1 VLFSPFNA
9 DEFMRE
15 SVQIKGIR
23 ATAYAPSPAVSQPV
37 YRRRID
43 KIQRGTAE
51 PPSVALFRHILNPT
65 VIVATLLV
73 CVLGYGQPLSQ
84 HYLAL
89 AALAF
94 LISAQVVSDPVL
106 DSSACSGI
114 SVLLHH
120 RIFTEWLL
128 VSAALLMLAFALK
141 VTEVFSRRVILTWF
155 ALTPFAVVGA
165 QVAFR
170 RYAAFSAMRG
180 KILLSHVIVGANEA
194 GARLARRLQ
203 ANPHLGA
210 FKGFFDDRHSDRLPG
225 LPDEQ
230 LLGGT
235 ADIADYVRLN
245 SVSSIYICLPMR
257 PDERVTRLLEELKD
271 TTASVYFVPD
281 LFVFDLMQAQVC
293 DIDGIPLFAVRE
305 TPFAGMNGVLKR
317 ASDIV
322 FSAVL
327 LALIW
332 PLLLAIA
339 AGVRISSPGPVLFR
353 QRRYGLYG
361 ESIYVYKFRTM
372 KVCEDGRTVPQAQRN
387 DPRVTPFGSMLR
399 RTSLD
404 ELPQLFN
411 VLFGTMSLVGPRP
424 HAVSHNEEYRK
435 LIAGY
440 MLRHKVRPG
449 ITGWAQV
456 NGYRGETETVDK
468 MQRRVEYD
476 LDYLRNWSL
485 RLDLNILIRTALLVW
500 RDRNAY

>member
-1 VLFSPFNA
+1 
-9 DEFMRE
+9 MRE
-15 SVQIKGIR
+15 TTQAKGIR
-23 ATAYAPSPAVSQPV
+23 APAYPSNVARPV
-37 YRRRID
+37 YRRID
-43 KIQRGTAE
+43 RIQRGTAE
-51 PPSVALFRHILNPT
+51 PPSVALLRHVLNPT
-65 VIVATLLV
+65 VIVVTLLLT
-73 CVLGYGQPLSQ
+73 VLAYGLPLSQ

-106 DSSACSGI
+106 DSSGNRGI
-114 SVLLHH
+114 SMLLNH
-120 RIFTEWLL
+120 RIFSEWLL
-128 VSAALLMLAFALK
+128 VSAALLLLAFALK
-141 VTEVFSRRVILTWF
+141 VTELFSRRVILTWF
-155 ALTPFAVVGA
+155 AITPFVVVAA
-165 QVAFR
+165 QVGFR
-170 RYAAFSAMRG
+170 RYAAFSALRG
-180 KILLSHVIVGANEA
+180 KILHSHVIVGANEV
-194 GARLARRLQ
+194 GERLARRLR

-210 FKGFFDDRHSDRLPG
+210 FRGFFDDRHSQRLPG
-225 LPDEQ
+225 LPPEE

-235 ADIADYVRLN
+235 ADMADYVRLN

-257 PDERVTRLLEELKD
+257 PDERVMRVLEELKD

-281 LFVFDLMQAQVC
+281 LYAFDTMQAQVC
-293 DIDGIPLFAVRE
+293 DLDGIPLFAVRE

-317 ASDIV
+317 GSDIV
-322 FSAVL
+322 FATVL
-327 LALIW
+327 LLAIW

-339 AGVRISSPGPVLFR
+339 AGVRMTSPGPVLFR

-361 ESIYVYKFRTM
+361 ESINVYKFRTM
-372 KVCEDGRTVPQAQRN
+372 RVCEDGQTIPQAQRN
-387 DPRVTPFGSMLR
+387 DPRVTRFGSFLR

-411 VLFGTMSLVGPRP
+411 VLSGTMSLVGPRP

-435 LIAGY
+435 VIAGY

-456 NGYRGETETVDK
+456 NGLRGETETVEK
-468 MQRRVEYD
+468 MQKRVEYD

-485 RLDLNILIRTALLVW
+485 RLDLSILVRTARVVL

>member
-1 VLFSPFNA
+1 
-9 DEFMRE
+9 MRE
-15 SVQIKGIR
+15 TIQVKGIR
-23 ATAYAPSPAVSQPV
+23 APAYTGGVTTPI
-37 YRRRID
+37 RRID
-43 KIQRGTAE
+43 RIQRGTSE
-51 PPSVALFRHILNPT
+51 PPSVALLRHILNPT
-65 VIVATLLV
+65 VIVATLLLTV
-73 CVLGYGQPLSQ
+73 IAYGSPLSQ

-106 DSSACSGI
+106 DSSGNRGLSM
-114 SVLLHH
+114 LLTH

-128 VSAALLMLAFALK
+128 VSAALLLLAFALK
-141 VTEVFSRRVILTWF
+141 VTELFSRKVILTWF
-155 ALTPFAVVGA
+155 AITPFVVVAA
-165 QVAFR
+165 QVGFR
-170 RYAAFSAMRG
+170 RYAAFSALRG
-180 KILLSHVIVGANEA
+180 KILQSHVIIGANDV
-194 GARLARRLQ
+194 GTRLARRLR

-210 FKGFFDDRHSDRLPG
+210 FRGFFDDRHSERLPG

-235 ADIADYVRLN
+235 ADIANYVRLN

-281 LFVFDLMQAQVC
+281 LYAFDTMQAQVC
-293 DIDGIPLFAVRE
+293 DLDGIPLFAVRE
-305 TPFAGMNGVLKR
+305 TPFSGMNGVLKR
-317 ASDIV
+317 GSDIV
-322 FSAVL
+322 FATIL
-327 LALIW
+327 LVMIW
-332 PLLLAIA
+332 PLLLALAI
-339 AGVRISSPGPVLFR
+339 GVRMSSPGPALFR

-372 KVCEDGRTVPQAQRN
+372 RVCEDGKVTQAQRN
-387 DPRVTPFGSMLR
+387 DPRVTPFGGLLR

-404 ELPQLFN
+404 ELPQLLN
-411 VLFGTMSLVGPRP
+411 VLAGTMSLVGPRP

-435 LIAGY
+435 VIAGY

-456 NGYRGETETVDK
+456 NGYRGETETVEK
-468 MQRRVEYD
+468 MQRRVEFD

-485 RLDLNILIRTALLVW
+485 RLDLTIMFRTALTVW

>member
-1 VLFSPFNA
+1 
-9 DEFMRE
+9 MRD
-15 SVQIKGIR
+15 SIHVKGMR
-23 ATAYAPSPAVSQPV
+23 APAYDNGPRPV
-37 YRRRID
+37 YSRLDR
-43 KIQRGTAE
+43 IQRGTSE
-51 PPSVALFRHILNPT
+51 PPSVALLRHILNPT
-65 VIVATLLV
+65 VIVVTLLLT
-73 CVLGYGQPLSQ
+73 VLAYGSPLSQ

-106 DSSACSGI
+106 DSSGKRGI
-114 SVLLHH
+114 SMLLHH
-120 RIFTEWLL
+120 RIFSEWLL
-128 VSAALLMLAFALK
+128 VSAALLLLAFALK
-141 VTEVFSRRVILTWF
+141 VTEVFSRKVILTWF
-155 ALTPFAVVGA
+155 AITPFVVVAA
-165 QVAFR
+165 QAGFR
-170 RYAAFSAMRG
+170 RYAAFSALRG
-180 KILLSHVIVGANEA
+180 KILQSHIIVGANDL
-194 GARLARRLQ
+194 GARLARRLR

-210 FKGFFDDRHSDRLPG
+210 FRGFFDDRHSERLPG
-225 LPDEQ
+225 LPQEQ

-235 ADIADYVRLN
+235 TDIADYVRLN

-257 PDERVTRLLEELKD
+257 PDERVTRLLEDLKD

-281 LFVFDLMQAQVC
+281 LYAFDTMQAQVC
-293 DIDGIPLFAVRE
+293 DIDGMPLFAVRE

-317 ASDIV
+317 ASDIAFV
-322 FSAVL
+322 TILLLLTWPVL
-327 LALIW
+327 LAL
-332 PLLLAIA
+332 A
-339 AGVRISSPGPVLFR
+339 AGVRMSSPGPILFR

-361 ESIYVYKFRTM
+361 ESISVYKFRTM
-372 KVCEDGRTVPQAQRN
+372 RVWEDGKTVTQAQRN
-387 DPRVTPFGSMLR
+387 DPRVTKFGSFLR

-411 VLFGTMSLVGPRP
+411 VLTGTMSLVGPRP

-435 LIAGY
+435 VIAGY

-456 NGYRGETETVDK
+456 NGYRGETETVEK

-485 RLDLNILIRTALLVW
+485 RLDLNILVRTALLVW

>member
-1 VLFSPFNA
+1 
-9 DEFMRE
+9 MRE
-15 SVQIKGIR
+15 TIQVKGIR
-23 ATAYAPSPAVSQPV
+23 APAYTNGVTKPV
-37 YRRRID
+37 RHIER
-43 KIQRGTAE
+43 IQRGTAE
-51 PPSVALFRHILNPT
+51 PPSVALLRHILNPT
-65 VIVATLLV
+65 VIVATLLLTV
-73 CVLGYGQPLSQ
+73 IAYGSPLSQ

-106 DSSACSGI
+106 DSSGNRGLSM
-114 SVLLHH
+114 LLTH

-128 VSAALLMLAFALK
+128 VSAALLLLAFALK
-141 VTEVFSRRVILTWF
+141 VTEMFSRKVILTWF
-155 ALTPFAVVGA
+155 AITPFVVVAA
-165 QVAFR
+165 QVGFR
-170 RYAAFSAMRG
+170 RYAAFSALRG
-180 KILLSHVIVGANEA
+180 KILQSHVIVGANEV
-194 GARLARRLQ
+194 GARLARRLR

-210 FKGFFDDRHSDRLPG
+210 FRGFFDDRHSERLPG

-235 ADIADYVRLN
+235 TDIANYVRLN

-281 LFVFDLMQAQVC
+281 LYAFDTMQAQVC
-293 DIDGIPLFAVRE
+293 DLDGIPLFAVRE
-305 TPFAGMNGVLKR
+305 TPFSGMNGVLKR
-317 ASDIV
+317 GSDIV
-322 FSAVL
+322 FATIL

-332 PLLLAIA
+332 PLLLALAI
-339 AGVRISSPGPVLFR
+339 GVRMSSPGPALFC

-372 KVCEDGRTVPQAQRN
+372 RVCEDGKITQAQRN
-387 DPRVTPFGSMLR
+387 DPRVTPFGGFLR

-411 VLFGTMSLVGPRP
+411 VLTGTMSLVGPRP

-435 LIAGY
+435 VIAGY

-456 NGYRGETETVDK
+456 NGYRGETETVEK

-485 RLDLNILIRTALLVW
+485 RLDLTIMFRTALTVW